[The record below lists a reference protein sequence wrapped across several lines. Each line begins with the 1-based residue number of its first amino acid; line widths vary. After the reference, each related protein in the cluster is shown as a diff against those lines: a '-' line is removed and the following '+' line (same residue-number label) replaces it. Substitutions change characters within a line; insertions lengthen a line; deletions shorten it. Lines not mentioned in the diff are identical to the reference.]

1 VNMGTGTM
9 DEAAAWVEYC
19 NGTGDTYWANQRRAN
34 GHEAPYGVK
43 LWGLGNEMYGPW
55 QIGQLSAGDYV
66 KAARQY
72 AKVMTWTDPSIELVS
87 CGETG
92 WSDWDRVVLEGLA
105 EFVRYHS
112 VHIYTGSDDYW
123 TDVLMPHQAERAIR
137 ITGALIEQV
146 RYNQKI
152 QHPIRIAYDE
162 WNVWFREREGREGL
176 EERYT
181 LADAL
186 AVTTF
191 LHGFLRHSSLV
202 PIANLAQLVNV
213 IAPIVT
219 DGSGLFL
226 QTIYH
231 PLRLFADHL
240 GEQSLDVF
248 TACGTHE
255 LVPSPESE
263 HWPYQVADLGPF
275 PVLDATATYSPDRR
289 EVMLSVINR
298 DPEHDVSTEL
308 QLAQALEPVTA
319 TVEVVNG
326 DSTTASNSF
335 DAPEAVSVAT
345 ATIEKF
351 RSGTVHTFPAH
362 SHSVL
367 TFQI

>member
-1 VNMGTGTM
+1 M
-9 DEAAAWVEYC
+9 
-19 NGTGDTYWANQRRAN
+19 
-34 GHEAPYGVK
+34 
-43 LWGLGNEMYGPW
+43 
-55 QIGQLSAGDYV
+55 S
-66 KAARQY
+66 
-72 AKVMTWTDPSIELVS
+72 WTDPGIELVS

-123 TDVLMPHQAERAIR
+123 TNVLVPHQAERAIR

-152 QHPIRIAYDE
+152 KHPISIAYDE
-162 WNVWFREREGREGL
+162 WNVWFRERDGPGL

-219 DGSGLFL
+219 SQDGLFL

-240 GEQSLDVF
+240 GEQALDVF
-248 TACGTHE
+248 TSCDTHE
-255 LVPSPESE
+255 LTQPAETES
-263 HWPYQVADLGPF
+263 WPHQVADLGPF
-275 PVLDATATYSPDRR
+275 PVLDAAATYSPDRR

-298 DPEHDVSTEL
+298 DPSTRSG
-308 QLAQALEPVTA
+308 PNCSWPRPWRRSPSPWRKSTVTA
-319 TVEVVNG
+319 W
-326 DSTTASNSF
+326 ASPTHSRRRRRSPF
-335 DAPEAVSVAT
+335 RPARLRSSRLAPPT
-345 ATIEKF
+345 
-351 RSGTVHTFPAH
+351 RSRPTP
-362 SHSVL
+362 SPC
-367 TFQI
+367 

>member
-1 VNMGTGTM
+1 
-9 DEAAAWVEYC
+9 
-19 NGTGDTYWANQRRAN
+19 
-34 GHEAPYGVK
+34 
-43 LWGLGNEMYGPW
+43 
-55 QIGQLSAGDYV
+55 
-66 KAARQY
+66 
-72 AKVMTWTDPSIELVS
+72 
-87 CGETG
+87 
-92 WSDWDRVVLEGLA
+92 VVLEGLA

-123 TDVLMPHQAERAIR
+123 TNVLVPHQAERAIR

-152 QHPIRIAYDE
+152 EHPIGIAYDE
-162 WNVWFREREGREGL
+162 WNVWFREREGTEGL

-191 LHGFLRHSSLV
+191 LHGFVRHSSLV

-219 DGSGLFL
+219 SPDGLFL

-240 GEQSLDVF
+240 GQQSLDVF
-248 TACGTHE
+248 TSCDTHE
-255 LVPSPESE
+255 LVQPPDAEP
-263 HWPYQVADLGPF
+263 WPYQVADLGPF
-275 PVLDATATYSPDRR
+275 PVLDAVATWSPDRR

-319 TVEVVNG
+319 TVEVLDG

-335 DAPEAVSVAT
+335 GAPDAVSVSAG
-345 ATIEKF
+345 TIEKF
-351 RSGTVHTFPAH
+351 QSGTVHSFPAH
-362 SHSVL
+362 SLTVL
-367 TFQI
+367 TFRADPAS